1 MLSCLPYGYAC
12 YERIYM
18 ESNGLAVHFFLCANQ
33 CCFAFLS
40 GYACYERMIHKH
52 PFPSLKNSHVGNW
65 YVITNSH
72 PREFIYTSSFGE
84 QLFMH

>member
-1 MLSCLPYGYAC
+1 MVMLVMSGY
-12 YERIYM
+12 IWSQM
-18 ESNGLAVHFFLCANQ
+18 GWLFIFFLCANQ